1 MDWLFLSIIITVA
14 FLPSIIYMVV
24 VRNTEKYERE
34 PWRAVIKSFLTGATF
49 GIAIAAFLELI
60 AVFFFNSSLE
70 FLRGYEFIAEHGAT
84 INAIVLAVIIAPI
97 IEEATKA
104 YGVLVSRRYVDEV
117 EDGLVYGASSGFGFA
132 SLENLLYEISA
143 LVSGGIGAWIAVS
156 IIRSI
161 SSALLHGSATAL
173 TGFGFSMKKV
183 TGRSSMFKGY
193 TAAVL
198 MHSSFNLLASIPILL
213 GGLHPIFY
221 LGAFILAI
229 IYGLAAFSYIR
240 RKIRLYDRPPRRR
253 SRKRANRQGYAKA

>member
-1 MDWLFLSIIITVA
+1 MDWIFLFIIITVA
-14 FLPSIIYMVV
+14 FLPSLIYMIII
-24 VRNTEKYERE
+24 RNTEKYERE
-34 PWRAVIKSFLTGATF
+34 PWRAVMKSFLAGATF
-49 GIAIAAFLELI
+49 GIAIAAFLEVI

-84 INAIVLAVIIAPI
+84 INAIILAVVIAPI

-104 YGVLVSRRYVDEV
+104 YGIIVSGKYVDEV

-143 LVSGGIGAWIAVS
+143 LISGGIGAWIAVS

-161 SSALLHGSATAL
+161 SSALLHGSATAM
-173 TGFGFSMKKV
+173 TGLGFSLKRI

-198 MHSSFNLLASIPILL
+198 MHASFNLLAAIPILL

-221 LGAFILAI
+221 LGAFVLAI
-229 IYGLAAFSYIR
+229 IYGMAAFSYIR
-240 RKIRLYDRPPRRR
+240 RKIKLYDKPPRRR
-253 SRKRANRQGYAKA
+253 SRRR

>member
-1 MDWLFLSIIITVA
+1 MDWLFLSIIIGVA
-14 FLPSIIYMVV
+14 FLPSIIYMIVI
-24 VRNTEKYERE
+24 RNTEKYERE

-49 GIAIAAFLELI
+49 GIAIAAFLEII

-84 INAIVLAVIIAPI
+84 ISAIILAVVIAPI

-104 YGVLVSRRYVDEV
+104 YGVVVSGRYVDEV
-117 EDGLVYGASSGFGFA
+117 EDGLIYGASSGFGFA
-132 SLENLLYEISA
+132 SLENLLYEITA
-143 LVSGGIGAWIAVS
+143 LISGGIGAWIAVS

-173 TGFGFSMKKV
+173 TGFGFSLKKV
-183 TGRSSMFKGY
+183 KGRSSMLRGY
-193 TAAVL
+193 SAAVL

-221 LGAFILAI
+221 LGAFLLAV
-229 IYGLAAFSYIR
+229 IYGMAAFSYIR
-240 RKIRLYDRPPRRR
+240 RKIKLYDKPPRRR
-253 SRKRANRQGYAKA
+253 SRKKSNHQKYAKV